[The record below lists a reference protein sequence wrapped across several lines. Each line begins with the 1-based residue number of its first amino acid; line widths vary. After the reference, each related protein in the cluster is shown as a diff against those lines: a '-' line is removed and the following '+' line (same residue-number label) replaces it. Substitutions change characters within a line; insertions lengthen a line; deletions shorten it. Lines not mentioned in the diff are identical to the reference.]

1 LARVDV
7 GNAAAVAGSTASSVN
22 HAMAGIAPILTAC
35 YRALLPRMAGALEGS
50 ATLHIETDGEG
61 VVDEAHLGGS
71 LDARL
76 RPCIESAARARRI
89 PNVDT
94 GSARADLPLTFRSH

>member
-1 LARVDV
+1 MTGPLD
-7 GNAAAVAGSTASSVN
+7 GT
-22 HAMAGIAPILTAC
+22 
-35 YRALLPRMAGALEGS
+35 

-61 VVDEAHLGGS
+61 VVDEVRLSGP

-89 PNVDT
+89 SNVDT
-94 GSARADLPLTFRSH
+94 DSARADLPLTFRSH